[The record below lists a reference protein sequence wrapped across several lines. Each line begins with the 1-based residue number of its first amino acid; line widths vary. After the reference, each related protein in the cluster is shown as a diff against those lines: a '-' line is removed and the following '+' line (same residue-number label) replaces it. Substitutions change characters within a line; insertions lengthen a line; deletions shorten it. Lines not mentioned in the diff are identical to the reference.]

1 MSIYIKSGSSLTY
14 LRSILDK
21 QTTSY
26 QKSME
31 QISSGSK
38 YTSVGDDPIY
48 VCQSAKLDV
57 KINANEQAASN
68 IEFSK
73 NMLTMAV
80 EAQENVSSNIA
91 RISDLC
97 TQAANGTY
105 SAKDKDLMLKE
116 IRARLNYIDSAADST
131 NFNDINLLNGDSS
144 DIFLQIGPS
153 SDATMD
159 VGNALIDV
167 HTDALGIKLDNSVT
181 GETWTADDIKNYM
194 SNLDAATKTLFGTG
208 AKLGGYLNRLDFVS
222 STLTSMNSNLAEN
235 KSIISD
241 SDVAES
247 TADMVRYQI
256 LQEASVNILVQANQV
271 PAMALRLLNK

>member
-1 MSIYIKSGSSLTY
+1 MSIYIKAGSSLTY
-14 LRSILDK
+14 LRSVLDK
-21 QTTSY
+21 QTASY

-38 YTSVGDDPIY
+38 YTSVSDNPVY
-48 VCQSAKLDV
+48 VCESAKLGA

-73 NMLTMAV
+73 SMLKMAV
-80 EAQENVSSNIA
+80 DAQENVSSNMA
-91 RISDLC
+91 RINDLC

-105 SAKDKDLMLKE
+105 SAEDKDLILKE

-131 NFNDINLLNGDSS
+131 NFNGINLLNGDSS

-159 VGNALIDV
+159 VGDALIDI
-167 HTDALGIKLDNSVT
+167 HTDALHIKLDNSVT
-181 GETWTADDIKNYM
+181 GDTWTTDDIQNYM
-194 SNLDAATKTLFGTG
+194 SNLDIATKTLLGTG

-222 STLTSMNSNLAEN
+222 GTLTTMNNNLAEN

-247 TADMVRYQI
+247 SADMVRYQI
-256 LQEASVNILVQANQV
+256 LQEASVSILTQANQV
-271 PAMALRLLNK
+271 PSWALQLLNK